1 MWKSWGRAIALFAV
15 AFVCWYVEI
24 VFVPPGIWASF
35 LWLAA
40 VTASILCLC
49 FLVIAVIRQF
59 KPEISG
65 YQIFAW
71 TDALLGISVA
81 AYAVYD
87 ILTDTGWFAGILG
100 YVLLIFVV
108 PVIVLLLVIDFVLYK
123 RRKNKQCRARLAGS
137 HPHDRAVFL
146 EIMQKMNGEDID
158 AVFSRIMPADCGKVP
173 QIRVCN
179 GK

>member
-59 KPEISG
+59 RPEISG

-87 ILTDTGWFAGILG
+87 IMTDTGWFAGILG

-108 PVIVLLLVIDFVLYK
+108 PVIALLLVIDFVLYK
-123 RRKNKQCRARLAGS
+123 RRKK
-137 HPHDRAVFL
+137 
-146 EIMQKMNGEDID
+146 
-158 AVFSRIMPADCGKVP
+158 
-173 QIRVCN
+173 
-179 GK
+179 

>member
-15 AFVCWYVEI
+15 AFVCWYVEM
-24 VFVPPGIWASF
+24 
-35 LWLAA
+35 
-40 VTASILCLC
+40 C

-123 RRKNKQCRARLAGS
+123 RRKK
-137 HPHDRAVFL
+137 
-146 EIMQKMNGEDID
+146 
-158 AVFSRIMPADCGKVP
+158 
-173 QIRVCN
+173 
-179 GK
+179 